1 MSLTKDD
8 ISYISQAYKAGI
20 ERGRGLDSLGSALEG
35 AMGFS
40 IAHVAKYSP
49 DQVAWATERFK
60 VEKAWRRGPRVD
72 TSAMIRR
79 LRYGGGELA
88 LTGMEFERYF
98 PEGPEQGEAT
108 GTGNIFVSAG
118 LTNLFSLW
126 MGLTGTAVN
135 PIRDGGAGTS
145 VVGMGTGTTAA
156 ATTDVTLIANNTANA
171 WFQAFDASSFGSTT
185 QPGVLVATATIASAN
200 ANFAWNEWCWA
211 TGTGAVTAGSNG
223 TTTAGSPFATASSWA
238 MVNHKTN
245 VALGTKASGSSWV
258 FSTTFTVS

>member
-1 MSLTKDD
+1 MPLSKED
-8 ISYISQAYKAGI
+8 ISYISQAYKAGV
-20 ERGRGLDSLGSALEG
+20 ERGQGLDALGSALEG

-40 IAHVAKYSP
+40 IAHVDKYSP
-49 DQVAWATERFK
+49 DQVKWATERFHT
-60 VEKAWRRGPRVD
+60 ETSWRRGSKVNV
-72 TSAMIRR
+72 SAMLRR
-79 LRYGGGELA
+79 LRFGELQ

-98 PEGPEQGEAT
+98 PSGPEDGEAT
-108 GTGNIFVSAG
+108 GAGNIFVSAG

-126 MGLTGTAVN
+126 LGLTGTAVN
-135 PIRDGGAGTS
+135 PLRDGASGTS

-156 ATTDVTLIANNTANA
+156 ATTDVTLISNNSVSA
-171 WFQAFDASSFGSTT
+171 WFQAFDASSFGTTT
-185 QPGVLVATATIASAN
+185 QPGVVVATATIASAN